1 MTDETLEAEE
11 ISQEEEKKR
20 SSGFYK
26 FMILLQNTVSFIN
39 SSRPSLAAE
48 DGEENS
54 EISPGN
60 IGYFWLYLK
69 TLFYCKRWRAK
80 IGQETKHDM
89 MTAIVS
95 NKYKVTNKLS
105 LYISFNSLTHPII

>member
-1 MTDETLEAEE
+1 MEAEK

-39 SSRPSLAAE
+39 SARRPSLAAE
-48 DGEENS
+48 GGEENS